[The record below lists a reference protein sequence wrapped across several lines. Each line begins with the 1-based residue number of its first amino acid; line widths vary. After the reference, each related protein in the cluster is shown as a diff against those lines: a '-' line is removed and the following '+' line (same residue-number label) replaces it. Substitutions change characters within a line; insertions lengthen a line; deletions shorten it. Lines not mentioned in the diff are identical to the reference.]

1 MKNFINKIKA
11 KANSL
16 AIRTKTTLDNARAEG
31 YIDTGV
37 KIIIGVVVGAVI
49 LGGLYALFKTVI
61 IPRLNT
67 EILEMFN
74 YAG

>member
-16 AIRTKTTLDNARAEG
+16 AIRAKTTLDNVRAEG

-37 KIIIGVVVGAVI
+37 
-49 LGGLYALFKTVI
+49 
-61 IPRLNT
+61 R
-67 EILEMFN
+67 
-74 YAG
+74 

>member
-16 AIRTKTTLDNARAEG
+16 AIRAKTTLDNVKAEG

-49 LGGLYALFKTVI
+49 LGGFYALFDDVI
-61 IPRLNT
+61 LPT
-67 EILEMFN
+67 LETRIGGMFD